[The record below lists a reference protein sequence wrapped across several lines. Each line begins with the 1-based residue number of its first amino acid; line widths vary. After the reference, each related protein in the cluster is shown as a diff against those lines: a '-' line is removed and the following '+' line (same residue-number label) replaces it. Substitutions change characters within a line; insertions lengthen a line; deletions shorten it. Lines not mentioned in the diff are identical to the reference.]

1 MGLQISIFSQF
12 GGGVDMGL
20 QAVYP
25 LILNYLKSIIYNLN
39 KNIVLSGLPNT
50 IYHLGML

>member
-1 MGLQISIFSQF
+1 MGLQIAIFSQF